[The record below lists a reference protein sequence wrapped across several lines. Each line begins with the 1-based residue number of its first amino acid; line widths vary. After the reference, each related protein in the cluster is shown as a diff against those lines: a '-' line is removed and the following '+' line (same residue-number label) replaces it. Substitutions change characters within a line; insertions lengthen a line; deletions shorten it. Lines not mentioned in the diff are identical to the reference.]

1 MHTKI
6 RTKYRYALLLGVM
19 AWLSGYGT
27 SAVANDTPQSHD
39 ESGNE
44 WHEHHNHHSHEGD
57 QDNSVVNVGSDST
70 LAAGQQADDVVSIM
84 GSSTSAGEVSES
96 VVSIAG
102 NTHVTGPVG
111 ENAVAV
117 LGNVYVDSKV
127 DGDVVAVLGNV
138 DLGPHADVGGN
149 LVSVGGTVTRDPDAQ
164 VHGDVQNVAGF
175 GMGGGEHVLRDK
187 FRPWVQHCLLLG
199 RPLAFAPGLDWAWTL
214 ALVAL
219 ALYVF
224 GALLFGGAVDRC
236 VKTLEQHPGASLIT
250 MLLSMVGIPVV
261 FILLVITVIG
271 ILVVPFLGMALLL
284 ATIFGKLVMLAWIG
298 TRLVKPAAVTNNTR
312 TALAVLVGGLIVLLL
327 YVVPVL
333 GFLVYK
339 LLGLFGL
346 GVVIYTLLLISR
358 ERRTAPAPALAS
370 RPIAPAPPSSA
381 EDLAAGTAG
390 ATAAAAASA
399 DSTVSSGATATAGA
413 PAATNAKAQRLNP
426 AEAIALPRAGFWIR
440 MVALLLDVILVAI
453 VVHAINA
460 SDDWYLLL
468 LATYGAV
475 MWKIRGSTVGGIVFN
490 LEVVRH
496 DGREMD
502 WGTTVVRALSSF
514 LSLIVIGLGFIW
526 IAIDPENRA
535 WHDKIAGT
543 LVVRVP

>member
-1 MHTKI
+1 MG
-6 RTKYRYALLLGVM
+6 AM
-19 AWLSGYGT
+19 ACLCWYGT
-27 SAVANDTPQSHD
+27 SAVANDTPQSQD

-44 WHEHHNHHSHEGD
+44 WHEHRIHHSQDGDHE
-57 QDNSVVNVGSDST
+57 NSVVNVGGNST

-149 LVSVGGTVTRDPDAQ
+149 LVSVGGTVTRDPNAQ
-164 VHGDVQNVAGF
+164 VHGDVNVT
-175 GMGGGEHVLRDK
+175 GMDFGGGGHILRDR
-187 FRPWVQHCLLLG
+187 FRPWIQHCLMLG
-199 RPLAFAPGLDWAWTL
+199 RPLAFASGLDWAWTL

-224 GALLFGGAVDRC
+224 WALLFGGAVDRC
-236 VKTLEQHPGASLIT
+236 VKTLEEHPGASLLT
-250 MLLSMVGIPVV
+250 MLISMVGIPVA

-298 TRLVKPAAVTNNTR
+298 SRLLKPAAVTNNTH
-312 TALAVLVGGLIVLLL
+312 TALAVLIGGVIVLLL

-358 ERRTAPAPALAS
+358 ESRTGPAAAPASA
-370 RPIAPAPPSSA
+370 PIAPAVLSSSA
-381 EDLAAGTAG
+381 EAPAAGTAG
-390 ATAAAAASA
+390 ATAAA
-399 DSTVSSGATATAGA
+399 DSTAQSTS
-413 PAATNAKAQRLNP
+413 AKAQRLNP